1 MKIVIDGKPMGKQ
14 RPRFNSKTGNTYTPD
29 KTVNYENWVKL
40 CYQQQCDG
48 EKLTG
53 KITASIM
60 AYYPIP
66 KNTSKIKKNYMLLG
80 IERPTK
86 KPDVDNIAK
95 VILDSLNSFAY
106 DDDKQIVTCGISKW
120 YGENPRVEVILEEA

>member
-1 MKIVIDGKPMGKQ
+1 LKIVIDGKPMGKQ
-14 RPRFNSKTGNTYTPD
+14 RPRFNSKIGHTYTPD

-40 CYQQQCDG
+40 CYQQQCKG

-53 KITASIM
+53 KIAASIM

-95 VILDSLNSFAY
+95 IILDSLNDLAY
-106 DDDKQIVTCGISKW
+106 GDDKQVVSCCISKW
-120 YGENPRVEVILEEA
+120 YSENPRVTVELEEV

>member
-1 MKIVIDGKPMGKQ
+1 MGKQ

>member
-1 MKIVIDGKPMGKQ
+1 MGKQ
-14 RPRFNSKTGNTYTPD
+14 RPRFNSKTRSVHTPS

-40 CYQQQCDG
+40 CYKQQCKG

-53 KITASIM
+53 QIIANIM

-66 KNTSKIKKNYMLLG
+66 PSASKAKKDRMISNLD
-80 IERPTK
+80 RPTK

-95 VILDSLNSFAY
+95 IILDSLNNIAY
-106 DDDKQIVTCGISKW
+106 DDDKQVISCCISKW
-120 YGENPRVEVILEEA
+120 YSNVPRVEVELAGVRDERD

>member
-1 MKIVIDGKPMGKQ
+1 MKIIIDGKPMGKQ
-14 RPRFNSKTGNTYTPD
+14 RPRFNSKTRSVHTPS

-40 CYQQQCDG
+40 CYQQQCKG

-53 KITASIM
+53 KITANIM

-66 KNTSKIKKNYMLLG
+66 KNTSKKKKNSMLLG

-86 KPDVDNIAK
+86 KPDVDNITK
-95 VILDSLNSFAY
+95 IVLDSLNNLAY
-106 DDDKQIVTCGISKW
+106 EDDKQIVTCCISKW
-120 YGENPRVEVILEEA
+120 YSENPRVTVELKEA

>member
-40 CYQQQCDG
+40 CYQQQCKG

-53 KITASIM
+53 KIAASIM

-120 YGENPRVEVILEEA
+120 YGEDPRVEVILEEV

>member
-14 RPRFNSKTGNTYTPD
+14 RPRFNGKTGRAYTAD
-29 KTVNYENWVKL
+29 KTIIYENWVKL
-40 CYQQQCDG
+40 CYQQQCAG

-53 KITASIM
+53 KITANIM

-66 KNTSKIKKNYMLLG
+66 KNTSKIKKHYMLLG

-86 KPDVDNIAK
+86 KPDIDNIAK
-95 VILDSLNSFAY
+95 IVLDSLNNLAY
-106 DDDKQIVTCGISKW
+106 RDDKQVVSCCISKW
-120 YGENPRVEVILEEA
+120 YSENPRVTVELEEV

>member
-106 DDDKQIVTCGISKW
+106 DDDKQIVTCVISKW

>member
-14 RPRFNSKTGNTYTPD
+14 RPRFNGKTGSVHTPS

-40 CYQQQCDG
+40 CYQQQCKG

-53 KITASIM
+53 KIAASIM

-120 YGENPRVEVILEEA
+120 YGEDPRVEVILEEA